1 MNEEYD
7 DVVTLLLD
15 AKESLREARAL
26 ADEVG
31 LPVDFEGVINTLDN
45 FTYSIQTVL
54 EIWPSPTTLAQSDD
68 ESRER

>member
-1 MNEEYD
+1 MSDKYD

-31 LPVDFEGVINTLDN
+31 LCADFDEMV
-45 FTYSIQTVL
+45 TVL
-54 EIWPSPTTLAQSDD
+54 DVFTGNIQMRAARRGSESD
-68 ESRER
+68 EQ

>member
-1 MNEEYD
+1 MSKGYD

-31 LPVDFEGVINTLDN
+31 LPADFEGVINTLDN
-45 FTYSIQTVL
+45 FTYSIQTLL

-68 ESRER
+68 ESHEQ